1 MPRFGPSYPAFLVGR
16 DGARYEL
23 AQERRFCRI
32 FRATDARRMI
42 VISRF
47 VDGSASMSLRELTE
61 AWPTWGRRDRSD
73 FCQNVHGLG
82 KHPEYAGMLE
92 LVFAL
97 GDSEARASVAIEL
110 VEVLPT
116 DEAYALLD
124 AELARAPLE
133 TYPNLVQA
141 LARTRHPK
149 ALSDLEKLLE
159 TLRPAAT
166 LGTIPLDETRAY
178 ATLYTLC
185 ALARA
190 RRGGSESLEPW
201 VLELA
206 RHPSPK
212 VSARTAFALRTCYPR
227 LFDPKPTSPNPNLAS
242 TSSTPSRSA
251 KGRSAPN

>member
-1 MPRFGPSYPAFLVGR
+1 MSRFGPSYPAFLVGR

-23 AQERRFCRI
+23 AQERRFSRI
-32 FRATDARRMI
+32 FRAPEARRLI

-82 KHPEYAGMLE
+82 QHPEYAGMLE
-92 LVFAL
+92 LVFTL

-124 AELARAPLE
+124 AELSRAPLE

-141 LARTRHPK
+141 LARTRHPN

-159 TLRPAAT
+159 TLRPAST
-166 LGTIPLDETRAY
+166 LGTLPFDETRAY

-190 RRGGSESLEPW
+190 RHGGSETLEPW

-206 RHPSPK
+206 RHPNAK
-212 VSARTAFALRTCYPR
+212 VASRTAFALRTCYPR
-227 LFDPKPTSPNPNLAS
+227 LFDAKPDVPGMLAS
-242 TSSTPSRSA
+242 RAT